1 MFSFSKLFKPL
12 REGLTSSELQT
23 QVTNLNTLEQNLY
36 TQLQNGISTLSS
48 TEKTNIL
55 SQISNINTLRQ
66 SLLSQLQSGYSNYLT
81 TSQTQTDLL
90 NQQFLASS
98 VLDAELAKQ
107 STYLN
112 DLEKDKQAKLRLA
125 QVNTYYGKQYSAHAS
140 VMKLIIYMTIP
151 ILIASILVKARILPP
166 IIYTI
171 VISIVLVYGLYYLI
185 YKLLDIS
192 NRDNMNFDRYNWYFD
207 KANAPDI
214 NNVHEVTPPGGDG
227 RCPASP

>member
-12 REGLTSSELQT
+12 REGLTSSEVQT
-23 QVTNLNTLEQNLY
+23 QITRLNTLEQSLY
-36 TQLQNGISTLSS
+36 NDLQNGISTL
-48 TEKTNIL
+48 TDTQKTAIL
-55 SQISNINTLRQ
+55 DQISSINTLRET
-66 SLLSQLQSGYSNYLT
+66 LLTQLQNSYSNYLST
-81 TSQTQTDLL
+81 AQSETDLL

-107 STYLN
+107 ATYL
-112 DLEKDKQAKLRLA
+112 DSLEKDKEAKLRLA

-192 NRDNMNFDRYNWYFD
+192 NRDHMNFDRYNWYFD

-214 NNVHEVTPPGGDG
+214 NNTHPVVDPSASGQ
-227 RCPASP
+227 CPASS